1 MALRWQNTK
10 DGLKVILN
18 LNDTKIEAITNNF
31 KDFTGANTSI
41 GAVTD
46 GSNNSKSE
54 ISEFK
59 YSDKVTNDSIIK
71 DELTLVKNSKSG
83 FIENTTEVFPLEG
96 NSAGL
101 NGSKAIIDKS
111 KVIENGNNIA
121 NYIVDSREL
130 AYNLGIRNNQGNI
143 NLWFNTKE
151 KDKLRYILYSKSIDN
166 GILTAYINAQNKID
180 IALRD
185 KASNWKVVKTL
196 DETIEINK
204 DYMLNL
210 GWSGTNESINLTIN
224 LNDKKYT
231 VTTGDYIN
239 FSGAKTHIGSADG
252 TSSLSGEVR
261 QLIYSNNYI
270 GDEAVKTIYQKGK
283 GNYLKVKSENGYTY
297 ENDRI
302 KTINHNGFN
311 YKFNYDKA
319 GNNSEVLVG
328 TQKLI
333 TNNYNLLTGNL
344 DSSTYGNGH
353 SVTYQ
358 YDELDR
364 LIGKKFNGDTE
375 NRYTYDYDANGNLA
389 LQKDNTTGIS
399 TRYLYDFSNRLS
411 KVTDS
416 NNNTFK
422 LNYDLN
428 SNVSDFEENYNNV
441 NNFKTSYVY
450 DKDNKLKEVNYT
462 TENVPKKI
470 QLNYDTLGRL
480 NTKTI
485 NTGSTTY
492 NTSVTYV
499 KGYAERE
506 TNLVSSY
513 TNGSK
518 KIQYSY
524 DELKNIKSIVENGK
538 TTTFTYNDLNELVR
552 EDNGTLNKTITY
564 EYDAGGNILSK
575 KEYAYTTGT
584 LGTADKTINYSYGDA
599 NWKDKLT
606 AYDGKAITYDAIGN
620 PLTYDGYTYSWEGGR
635 RLKSITGNNKNIS
648 YKYNDNG
655 IRTEKTVNGVKTNY
669 TLSGDS
675 VLLETT
681 NDEKIHYTYDSSNN
695 LVSMNIASGSNPSIS
710 GEYFYIRNLQG
721 DIIGLIDKNG
731 TEVVSYTYDT
741 WGKPIS
747 IEGSLKDTVGVKNPY
762 RYRGYRYD
770 TETGLYYLNSRYYNP
785 EWGRFINADSVLG
798 AKGELLS
805 HNLFAYCMND
815 PVNLQ
820 DPSGHIAISTLIMI
834 GGLIAWGAGTIYSA
848 VKQKQATGKVDWLH
862 AVSYGASWGYTAM
875 TLGLAAVS
883 VASMAT
889 ALPSKGAINSVDKGS
904 DVTKVANK
912 AIPKVNI
919 PQNARDIANYVDN
932 HNGAPPLGYKG
943 GRIFSND
950 GRGGGQILPQITT
963 YKEYDINPF
972 IKGQNRGLE
981 RIVNGG
987 DGSWWYTWDHYKNFI
1002 KFK

>member
-1 MALRWQNTK
+1 M
-10 DGLKVILN
+10 ILN
-18 LNDTKIEAITNNF
+18 LNDTKIEAIANNF

-180 IALRD
+180 IALRN
-185 KASNWKVVKTL
+185 KASTWKVVKTL
-196 DETIEINK
+196 DETIEVNK

-252 TSSLSGEVR
+252 TSSLSGEVK

-270 GDEAVKTIYQKGK
+270 GDEKVNEIYQKGK

-358 YDELDR
+358 YDKLDR
-364 LIGKKFNGDTE
+364 IIGKKFNGDTE

-411 KVTDS
+411 KV
-416 NNNTFK
+416 
-422 LNYDLN
+422 
-428 SNVSDFEENYNNV
+428 
-441 NNFKTSYVY
+441 
-450 DKDNKLKEVNYT
+450 
-462 TENVPKKI
+462 
-470 QLNYDTLGRL
+470 
-480 NTKTI
+480 
-485 NTGSTTY
+485 
-492 NTSVTYV
+492 
-499 KGYAERE
+499 
-506 TNLVSSY
+506 
-513 TNGSK
+513 
-518 KIQYSY
+518 
-524 DELKNIKSIVENGK
+524 
-538 TTTFTYNDLNELVR
+538 
-552 EDNGTLNKTITY
+552 
-564 EYDAGGNILSK
+564 
-575 KEYAYTTGT
+575 
-584 LGTADKTINYSYGDA
+584 
-599 NWKDKLT
+599 
-606 AYDGKAITYDAIGN
+606 
-620 PLTYDGYTYSWEGGR
+620 
-635 RLKSITGNNKNIS
+635 
-648 YKYNDNG
+648 
-655 IRTEKTVNGVKTNY
+655 
-669 TLSGDS
+669 
-675 VLLETT
+675 
-681 NDEKIHYTYDSSNN
+681 
-695 LVSMNIASGSNPSIS
+695 
-710 GEYFYIRNLQG
+710 
-721 DIIGLIDKNG
+721 
-731 TEVVSYTYDT
+731 
-741 WGKPIS
+741 
-747 IEGSLKDTVGVKNPY
+747 
-762 RYRGYRYD
+762 
-770 TETGLYYLNSRYYNP
+770 
-785 EWGRFINADSVLG
+785 
-798 AKGELLS
+798 
-805 HNLFAYCMND
+805 
-815 PVNLQ
+815 
-820 DPSGHIAISTLIMI
+820 
-834 GGLIAWGAGTIYSA
+834 
-848 VKQKQATGKVDWLH
+848 
-862 AVSYGASWGYTAM
+862 
-875 TLGLAAVS
+875 
-883 VASMAT
+883 
-889 ALPSKGAINSVDKGS
+889 
-904 DVTKVANK
+904 
-912 AIPKVNI
+912 
-919 PQNARDIANYVDN
+919 
-932 HNGAPPLGYKG
+932 
-943 GRIFSND
+943 
-950 GRGGGQILPQITT
+950 
-963 YKEYDINPF
+963 
-972 IKGQNRGLE
+972 
-981 RIVNGG
+981 
-987 DGSWWYTWDHYKNFI
+987 
-1002 KFK
+1002 